1 MCAYSF
7 IGHLYWVSV
16 IAVFTR
22 QHLIFL
28 LILLILMVRDISNI
42 KLPQI
47 MRFVEEGLATSFL
60 SGQNYEFCLVDEI
73 TGKKY

>member
-1 MCAYSF
+1 
-7 IGHLYWVSV
+7 
-16 IAVFTR
+16 
-22 QHLIFL
+22 
-28 LILLILMVRDISNI
+28 MVRDISHI

-47 MRFVEEGLATSFL
+47 MRFVEEELATSFL

>member
-1 MCAYSF
+1 
-7 IGHLYWVSV
+7 
-16 IAVFTR
+16 
-22 QHLIFL
+22 
-28 LILLILMVRDISNI
+28 MVRDISHI

-47 MRFVEEGLATSFL
+47 MRFVEEGLATFL